1 MIGRRLPEERAR
13 RVPAALG
20 SLLFLFAAPG
30 MVAGFVPWW
39 ISRWH
44 VQAPF
49 LGFSFFRS
57 VGALLIGAGILALLD
72 SFARFALQG
81 LGTPAPVSPPRR
93 FVVSGLYRYVRNPMY
108 IAVASTIVGQALFFG
123 SLQLLEYGA
132 LFAVIVHVF
141 VVAYEEPK
149 LRATFGAEYELFC
162 AHVPRWL
169 PHVRPWRGMAK
180 PKAGA
185 SHGDSARTLTRRGE
199 SIQFQRH

>member
-1 MIGRRLPEERAR
+1 M
-13 RVPAALG
+13 
-20 SLLFLFAAPG
+20 FLFAAPG

-49 LGFSFFRS
+49 LGFSLLRS
-57 VGALLIGAGILALLD
+57 VGALLIGAGMLALLD

-108 IAVASTIVGQALFFG
+108 IAVASAIVGQALFLG
-123 SLQLLEYGA
+123 SLRLLGYGV

-149 LRATFGAEYELFC
+149 LRATFGVEYEPFC

-169 PHVRPWRGMAK
+169 PRVRPWRGMAK
-180 PKAGA
+180 RKAGP
-185 SHGDSARTLTRRGE
+185 SPGDPS
-199 SIQFQRH
+199 

>member
-1 MIGRRLPEERAR
+1 MSPRVSRPRLLGMMYL
-13 RVPAALG
+13 LG
-20 SLLFLFAAPG
+20 SLLFLVAAPG

-44 VQAPF
+44 AHTPF
-49 LGFSFFRS
+49 LGFSLLRS

-72 SFARFALQG
+72 SFARFAVQG
-81 LGTPAPVSPPRR
+81 LGTPAPVFAPRR

-108 IAVASTIVGQALFFG
+108 IAVASTIVGQALFLG
-123 SLQLLEYGA
+123 NLQLLEYGV

-169 PHVRPWRGMAK
+169 PRVRPWWGMAK
-180 PKAGA
+180 CEAGA
-185 SHGDSARTLTRRGE
+185 SHGDSSRTLTRRGE
-199 SIQFQRH
+199 SI